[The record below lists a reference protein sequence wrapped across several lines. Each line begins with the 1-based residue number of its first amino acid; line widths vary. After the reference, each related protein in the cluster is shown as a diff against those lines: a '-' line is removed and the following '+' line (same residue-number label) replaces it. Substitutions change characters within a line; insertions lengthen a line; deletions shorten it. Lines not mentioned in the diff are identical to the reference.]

1 MKFSDLK
8 YLLSLSIP
16 IITYFSINL
25 DKLWSWATL
34 IFAFI
39 MVPAIETIVKEETS
53 NNNIIENEEERDKS
67 YFFKFL
73 LFINLPLIY
82 FLLYLYFS
90 RISENMEAADLIGKT
105 LCMGVL
111 LGANAINVA
120 HELGHKNGI
129 IHKWSAKIL
138 LLPCMYTYF
147 TLQHNRGHHL
157 NVGTPLDPATARY
170 NENIYQFWLRCIPAS
185 FMQAFQLENERLKRS
200 DISLWSFNNEM
211 FVNLL
216 LQALYLIFIFYF
228 FGLKGLF
235 FALAIG
241 IISIL
246 LLETI
251 NYVEHYGLSRK
262 LMPSGK
268 YERVELMHSWNSNHV
283 LGRMMLY
290 ELTRHADH
298 HYKANKNYQMLL
310 HYDESPQLPYGYP
323 AAMLICLIPPLWFK
337 NINPVLLKYKTISPE
352 SC

>member
-16 IITYFSINL
+16 FISYFSINL
-25 DKLWSWATL
+25 DGIWSWATL
-34 IFAFI
+34 IYAFVV
-39 MVPAIETIVKEETS
+39 VPSVETILNEETS
-53 NNNIIENEEERDKS
+53 NSNILDNEEERNKS

-82 FLLYLYFS
+82 FLIYLYFH
-90 RISENMEAADLIGKT
+90 RVSENMDTFNLIGKT
-105 LCMGVL
+105 LSIGVL

-120 HELGHKNGI
+120 HELGHKNGLI
-129 IHKWSAKIL
+129 NSWSAKLL
-138 LLPCMYTYF
+138 LLPCLYTYF

-170 NENIYQFWLRCIPAS
+170 NETIYQFWWRCIPAS
-185 FMQAFQLENERLKRS
+185 FKQAFQLENERLKRS
-200 DISLWSFNNEM
+200 NISVWSISNEM
-211 FVNLL
+211 IVNIL
-216 LQALYLIFIFYF
+216 LQTIYLVTIFYF
-228 FGLKGLF
+228 WGLKVLM
-235 FALAIG
+235 FAIFIG
-241 IISIL
+241 VLSIL
-246 LLETI
+246 LLEAI
-251 NYVEHYGLSRK
+251 NYVEHYGLSRN
-262 LMPSGK
+262 LLPSGK

-323 AAMLICLIPPLWFK
+323 AAMLMSLIPPLWFK
-337 NINPVLLKYKTISPE
+337 KINPVLLKYKTISSE